1 LKNFSDFFNFFLK
14 SRPRIDFV
22 FNFLFTGKEF
32 GESRMGEKVIE
43 NTAIADYVWLPLS
56 FDGDMIY
63 IGTMNGEL
71 RITNDIKESENYIFK
86 DGVIP

>member
-1 LKNFSDFFNFFLK
+1 
-14 SRPRIDFV
+14 
-22 FNFLFTGKEF
+22 
-32 GESRMGEKVIE
+32 MGEKVIE